1 MKVVNAVYDETPVV
15 TIAFTRNEVNLLRRL
30 VNYDI
35 DLYKSPGSGSLIF
48 EPDQKANDVLAQ
60 PLHDI
65 LSYL

>member
-30 VNYDI
+30 VNYNI
-35 DLYKSPGSGSLIF
+35 DLYKYPISERLIF
-48 EPDQKANDVLAQ
+48 EPDEKANDVLAQ

-65 LSYL
+65 LSDL

>member
-35 DLYKSPGSGSLIF
+35 GLYKSPISGSLIF

-65 LSYL
+65 LSDL